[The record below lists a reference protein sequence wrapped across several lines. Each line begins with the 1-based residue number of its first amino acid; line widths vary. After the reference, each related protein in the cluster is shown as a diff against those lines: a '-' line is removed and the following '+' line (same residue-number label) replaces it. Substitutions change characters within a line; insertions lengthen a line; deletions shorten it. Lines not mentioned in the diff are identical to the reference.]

1 MLDALIE
8 QMPGVELRDGG
19 RIYVNGRFVDKLL
32 LDGKDFF
39 QGDRFVL
46 LQNLPAYTVKKT
58 DMTYSA
64 M

>member
-39 QGDRFVL
+39 RATGSCSCRICR
-46 LQNLPAYTVKKT
+46 PIR
-58 DMTYSA
+58 
-64 M
+64 